1 MLLEINHL
9 EKVFRTRFSKE
20 ETRALQDVDF
30 KVEQGEF
37 IAIMGES
44 GSGKTTLLNILATLE
59 KPTNGQVILNGEDIT
74 KIKEAKLAS
83 FRLKNLG
90 FVFQDFNL
98 LDTLSV
104 RDNIYLPLV
113 LDRKRYKEMDHR
125 LSELSSHLRIDDLLD
140 KRPFELSGGQ
150 KQRVAI
156 ARSLITN
163 PQILL
168 ADEPTAALDYRN
180 SEDLLNLFET
190 INLDGQTI
198 LMVTHSANAASHAK
212 RVLFIKDGR
221 IFHQLSID
229 QYIPFLLASLLLY
242 SLTCSTLLILMSAVG
257 RDMGTAATVLFLG
270 VIVLSIFAVVMEHYS
285 YNILMKQRSSEFG
298 LYNILGMNKRQVAR
312 VASLELF
319 IIYIFVIS
327 IGSLFSAFFAKFI
340 YLIFVNIINYH
351 ALNLS
356 LSLWPFIICIV
367 IFTGIFLTLE
377 VPVIRHVHLSSPL
390 SLFRKKQ
397 QGEKEPKGNLILAIL
412 ALVAIAIAYTMALTS
427 GKAPA
432 LAVIYRFFFAVLL
445 VIAGT
450 YLFYISFMTWY
461 LKRLRQNKHYYYKS
475 EHFVSTSQM
484 IFRMK
489 QNAVGLASITL
500 LAVMALVTIA
510 TTVSLYSNTQ
520 NVVTGLFPKS
530 VSLSIDN
537 SKGDAKNIF
546 EEKILKKLG
555 KSSKEAITY
564 NQTMISMPVSQSS
577 ELNITSKNVKHVDIT
592 KTGFMYLITQNDFR
606 RLGHRL
612 PKLKDNQVAYFVQKG
627 DSRLKKINLLGN
639 KFDVVKNLKEAYV
652 PETTNTYNP
661 GLIIFANN
669 KQIDNIRKAYLP
681 YTKNI
686 NTFPKTFKAY
696 LDLNSQ
702 EINSISK
709 NDIIEVDG
717 KYVGNIST
725 KQSFLKEGYQ
735 MFGGLLFTGFL
746 LGISFLLGIA
756 LIVYYKQYSE
766 GHEDKR
772 SYRILQEV
780 GMSKKLVKR
789 TINSQIMIF
798 FFQPLVV
805 AVIHFGVAIPML
817 KQMLLVFGVLNS
829 TIVYVV
835 SGLTVLAISIIYF
848 IIYRITSRTYYH
860 IIER

>member
-1 MLLEINHL
+1 MFYL
-9 EKVFRTRFSKE
+9 K
-20 ETRALQDVDF
+20 
-30 KVEQGEF
+30 
-37 IAIMGES
+37 IAWH
-44 GSGKTTLLNILATLE
+44 N
-59 KPTNGQVILNGEDIT
+59 
-74 KIKEAKLAS
+74 
-83 FRLKNLG
+83 LK
-90 FVFQDFNL
+90 
-98 LDTLSV
+98 
-104 RDNIYLPLV
+104 
-113 LDRKRYKEMDHR
+113 H
-125 LSELSSHLRIDDLLD
+125 
-140 KRPFELSGGQ
+140 
-150 KQRVAI
+150 
-156 ARSLITN
+156 
-163 PQILL
+163 
-168 ADEPTAALDYRN
+168 
-180 SEDLLNLFET
+180 
-190 INLDGQTI
+190 
-198 LMVTHSANAASHAK
+198 
-212 RVLFIKDGR
+212 
-221 IFHQLSID
+221 SID

-319 IIYIFVIS
+319 IIYIFLIS

-537 SKGDAKNIF
+537 S
-546 EEKILKKLG
+546 
-555 KSSKEAITY
+555 
-564 NQTMISMPVSQSS
+564 
-577 ELNITSKNVKHVDIT
+577 
-592 KTGFMYLITQNDFR
+592 
-606 RLGHRL
+606 
-612 PKLKDNQVAYFVQKG
+612 KG

>member
-1 MLLEINHL
+1 MFYL
-9 EKVFRTRFSKE
+9 K
-20 ETRALQDVDF
+20 
-30 KVEQGEF
+30 
-37 IAIMGES
+37 IAWH
-44 GSGKTTLLNILATLE
+44 N
-59 KPTNGQVILNGEDIT
+59 
-74 KIKEAKLAS
+74 
-83 FRLKNLG
+83 LK
-90 FVFQDFNL
+90 
-98 LDTLSV
+98 
-104 RDNIYLPLV
+104 
-113 LDRKRYKEMDHR
+113 H
-125 LSELSSHLRIDDLLD
+125 
-140 KRPFELSGGQ
+140 
-150 KQRVAI
+150 
-156 ARSLITN
+156 
-163 PQILL
+163 
-168 ADEPTAALDYRN
+168 
-180 SEDLLNLFET
+180 
-190 INLDGQTI
+190 
-198 LMVTHSANAASHAK
+198 
-212 RVLFIKDGR
+212 
-221 IFHQLSID
+221 SID

-319 IIYIFVIS
+319 IIYIFLIS

-432 LAVIYRFFFAVLL
+432 LAV
-445 VIAGT
+445 
-450 YLFYISFMTWY
+450 
-461 LKRLRQNKHYYYKS
+461 
-475 EHFVSTSQM
+475 
-484 IFRMK
+484 
-489 QNAVGLASITL
+489 
-500 LAVMALVTIA
+500 MALVTIA

-606 RLGHRL
+606 RLGHQL